1 VSYKFGLAFFA
12 FIGLGVALPMG
23 AAFMLSFAGYRE
35 TADGI
40 MYGYVRPVM
49 GVVLGLGL
57 LLIVAMG
64 AAALWALFERD
75 DDDGGDA

>member
-1 VSYKFGLAFFA
+1 
-12 FIGLGVALPMG
+12 
-23 AAFMLSFAGYRE
+23 
-35 TADGI
+35 
-40 MYGYVRPVM
+40 
-49 GVVLGLGL
+49 LGLGL